1 MSQPPSRASAPRSDP
16 AGAVR
21 DGLVVVDKP
30 AGCTSHDVV
39 ARLRRVY
46 GQRRVGHAGTLDPD
60 ATGVLLVGLG
70 RVTRLL
76 RFLAET
82 GKAYRGDV
90 MFGVATTTLDAAGD
104 VLDRRPLP
112 VTRGDVE
119 AATRRFVGPIQ
130 QIPPIVSAVRV
141 GGRRLHDLAREGET
155 VERAPRP
162 VHVDRFD
169 VEAFQPGPYPV
180 ATVLVECSTGT
191 YVRSLAADLGAALGG
206 PAHLARLRRLRVGS
220 FTADE
225 AQPLDAVADHPDARL
240 LSPREA
246 MRDLEPIAVD
256 EEQARAACHGVS
268 FPCSAFEEPLG
279 PGPFAL
285 VDADGE
291 LLAVYE
297 RRPAGIKPAVVIA
310 GAGAEA

>member
-1 MSQPPSRASAPRSDP
+1 M
-16 AGAVR
+16 R

-30 AGCTSHDVV
+30 PGCTSHDVV
-39 ARLRRVY
+39 ARLRHVY

-90 MFGVATTTLDAAGD
+90 MLGVATTTLDAAGD

-112 VTRGDVE
+112 VTRDEVE
-119 AATRRFVGPIQ
+119 VATRRFLGPIQ
-130 QIPPIVSAVRV
+130 QIPPMVSAVRV
-141 GGRRLHDLAREGET
+141 GGRRLHDLARDGET

-180 ATVLVECSTGT
+180 ATVLVECSSGT

-206 PAHLARLRRLRVGS
+206 PAHLAQLRRLRVGS
-220 FTADE
+220 FTVEE
-225 AQPLDAVADHPDARL
+225 ARTLETVADDPDAAL
-240 LSPREA
+240 LPARVA
-246 MRDLEPIAVD
+246 MRDLEPIVVN
-256 EEQARAACHGVS
+256 EEQAQAVRHGVT
-268 FPCSAFEEPLG
+268 FPCSTLEEPLG
-279 PGPFAL
+279 LGPFAL

-297 RRPAGIKPAVVIA
+297 RRHAGIKPAVVIA
-310 GAGAEA
+310 SSGAEV